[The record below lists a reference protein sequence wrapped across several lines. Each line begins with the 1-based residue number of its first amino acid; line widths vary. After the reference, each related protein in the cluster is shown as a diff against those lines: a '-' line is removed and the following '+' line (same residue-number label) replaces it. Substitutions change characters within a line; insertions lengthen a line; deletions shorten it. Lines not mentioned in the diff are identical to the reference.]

1 MSLNVLDMDSAFA
14 LLRRFANFWGVAFHL
29 RWNYQ
34 LLSVT
39 GELFSYFCELFY
51 SDFFLMIEFEGVML
65 CKSLKVANISFTT
78 E

>member
-1 MSLNVLDMDSAFA
+1 MSLNILDMDSAFA
-14 LLRRFANFWGVAFHL
+14 LLRRSASFLGATFHL

-51 SDFFLMIEFEGVML
+51 SDFFLMIEFEGAML
-65 CKSLKVANISFTT
+65 CKSLKVANITFTT